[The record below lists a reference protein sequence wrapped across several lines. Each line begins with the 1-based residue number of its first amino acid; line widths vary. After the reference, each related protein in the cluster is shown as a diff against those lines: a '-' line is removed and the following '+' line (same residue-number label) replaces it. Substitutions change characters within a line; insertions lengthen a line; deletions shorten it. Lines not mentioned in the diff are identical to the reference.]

1 MNMRNMRPLSRNG
14 KRAERWSTG
23 AQYLLIILGA
33 LFFLIPLYFML
44 IGSFREMVG
53 AMATPQL
60 IPKNPTLK
68 NYFDLINSSFPVGKW
83 MFSSIFIST
92 VTTVLAVLISCMMGY
107 VFAKKS
113 FPGKKWIF
121 LLVIATMMLPKQ
133 ASLIPL
139 YLTVKKQGLVNSYWG
154 VILPMISWPYG
165 IFMMRQFMQEVPN
178 ELIEYAQ
185 VEGAGEIR
193 IFTHVVLPL
202 VKPSIA
208 TLSIIMFLQSWGD
221 FMWQLIILKKQDMW
235 TMNVGLSVL
244 IRNASGGASI
254 INYGLAMAG
263 GCIAALPIVL
273 LFVAFQKYFI
283 KGVTLGAV
291 KG

>member
-1 MNMRNMRPLSRNG
+1 MQKN
-14 KRAERWSTG
+14 KRIPSKTKRQERIATVF
-23 AQYLLIILGA
+23 QYVLIILAA
-33 LFFLIPLYFML
+33 LFFLMPLYFML
-44 IGSFREMVG
+44 IGSFREMIG
-53 AMATPQL
+53 AMATPEL
-60 IPKNPTLK
+60 IPQHPTLK
-68 NYFDLINSSFPVGKW
+68 NYIDLFTSSFPVGKW

-92 VTTVLAVLISCMMGY
+92 VTTVCAVLISCMMGY
-107 VFAKKS
+107 VFAKKE

-139 YLTVKKQGLVNSYWG
+139 FLTVKRLGLVNSYWG

-193 IFTHVVLPL
+193 IFTRVVLPL

-208 TLSIIMFLQSWGD
+208 TLAIIMFLQSWGD
-221 FMWQLIILKKQDMW
+221 FMWQLIILKRQEMW

-273 LFVAFQKYFI
+273 LFFAFQKYFI

>member
-1 MNMRNMRPLSRNG
+1 MQKMEPLSLKG
-14 KRAERWSTG
+14 KRAERLSTG
-23 AQYLLIILGA
+23 VQYLFIILAA
-33 LFFLIPLYFML
+33 LFFLMPLYFML
-44 IGSFREMVG
+44 IGSFREMIG

-60 IPKNPTLK
+60 LPKNPTLK

-121 LLVIATMMLPKQ
+121 LLVITTMMLPKQ

-139 YLTVKKQGLVNSYWG
+139 FLTVKKLGLVNSYWG

-193 IFTHVVLPL
+193 IFTHVVMPL

-208 TLSIIMFLQSWGD
+208 TLAIIMFLQSWGD
-221 FMWQLIILKKQDMW
+221 FMWQLIILKRQDMW

-263 GCIAALPIVL
+263 GCIAALPIVM
-273 LFVAFQKYFI
+273 LFLAFQKYFI

>member
-1 MNMRNMRPLSRNG
+1 MNMQKKKGASSG
-14 KRAERWSTG
+14 TKRAERISTSV
-23 AQYLLIILGA
+23 QYVLIVLAA
-33 LFFLIPLYFML
+33 LFFLMPLYFML
-44 IGSFREMVG
+44 IGSFREMIG
-53 AMATPQL
+53 AMATPEL
-60 IPKNPTLK
+60 IPQHPTLK
-68 NYFDLINSSFPVGKW
+68 NYIDLFTSSFPVGKW

-92 VTTVLAVLISCMMGY
+92 VTTFFAVIISCMMGY

-121 LLVIATMMLPKQ
+121 VLVIATMMLPKQ

-139 YLTVKKQGLVNSYWG
+139 FLTVKKLGLVNSYWG

-193 IFTHVVLPL
+193 IFTRVVMPL

-208 TLSIIMFLQSWGD
+208 TLAIIMFLQSWGD
-221 FMWQLIILKKQDMW
+221 FMWQLIILKRQEMW

-273 LFVAFQKYFI
+273 LFVVFQKYFI

>member
-1 MNMRNMRPLSRNG
+1 MQ
-14 KRAERWSTG
+14 KRKRISSATKKQERIATVF
-23 AQYLLIILGA
+23 QYVLILLAA
-33 LFFLIPLYFML
+33 LFFLMPLYFML
-44 IGSFREMVG
+44 IGSFREMIG
-53 AMATPQL
+53 AMATPEL
-60 IPKNPTLK
+60 IPQHPTLK
-68 NYFDLINSSFPVGKW
+68 NYIDLFTSSFPVGKW

-92 VTTVLAVLISCMMGY
+92 VTTVCAVLISCMMGY

-139 YLTVKKQGLVNSYWG
+139 FLTVKRLGLVNSYWG
-154 VILPMISWPYG
+154 AILPMISWPYG

-193 IFTHVVLPL
+193 IFTRVVLPL

-208 TLSIIMFLQSWGD
+208 TLAIIMFLQSWGD
-221 FMWQLIILKKQDMW
+221 FMWQLIILKRQEMW